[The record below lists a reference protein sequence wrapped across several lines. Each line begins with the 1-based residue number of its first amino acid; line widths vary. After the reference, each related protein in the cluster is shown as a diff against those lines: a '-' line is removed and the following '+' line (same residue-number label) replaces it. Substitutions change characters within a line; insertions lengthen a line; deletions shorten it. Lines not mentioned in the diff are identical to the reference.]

1 MSNLSRSPEYREP
14 EAACSESWASPPEAA
29 QPGGDRLA
37 GADPDEKSAIVERG
51 RVVFAMM
58 CAACYGEAAADIPNP
73 GPDLRAVVG
82 RMAGAVPEFR
92 YSRALR
98 NAKRVWTE
106 VRLDEFIADP
116 QTALPGNTMP
126 FPGLPDE
133 VQRRDLIAY
142 LKPLQ

>member
-1 MSNLSRSPEYREP
+1 MRQTVVTAFLFC
-14 EAACSESWASPPEAA
+14 AL
-29 QPGGDRLA
+29 GGARLA
-37 GADPDEKSAIVERG
+37 GADPDEKSVIVERG

-58 CAACYGEAAADIPNP
+58 CAACHGDEAAADIPNP
-73 GPDLRAVVG
+73 GPDLRSVVG
-82 RMAGAVPEFR
+82 RMAGTVPEFR

-106 VRLDEFIADP
+106 VWLDEFIADP

-133 VQRRDLIAY
+133 VQRSDLIAY
-142 LKPLQ
+142 LKTLK

>member
-1 MSNLSRSPEYREP
+1 MRQTVVTAFLFC
-14 EAACSESWASPPEAA
+14 AL
-29 QPGGDRLA
+29 GGARLA

-51 RVVFAMM
+51 RVVFGQ
-58 CAACYGEAAADIPNP
+58 CVVCHGERAADDVPNP
-73 GPDLRAVVG
+73 GPDLRGIVG
-82 RMAGAVPEFR
+82 RPTGSVPGYR

-126 FPGLPDE
+126 FHGIADE
-133 VQRRDLIAY
+133 TQRRDLIAY
-142 LKPLQ
+142 LKTLK